1 MAIKRQPSDTQI
13 STMAT
18 VDHSDHND
26 HSYTIK
32 GIVLAQPVQ
41 YAGAMRTYFLTA
53 EGFVIT
59 RNTYGNFEVRCART
73 TDYIELSFTN
83 ISVVTWQKLS
93 QD

>member
-1 MAIKRQPSDTQI
+1 MAIKKQSSELSDTQI
-13 STMAT
+13 AT
-18 VDHSDHND
+18 AATAQE
-26 HSYTIK
+26 SYSVK

-41 YAGAMRTYFLTA
+41 FAGAMRTYFISA

-59 RNTYGNFEVRCART
+59 RNAYGNFEVRCNRT

-83 ISVVTWQKLS
+83 ISVVTWQKQS

>member
-1 MAIKRQPSDTQI
+1 MAIKKQQSDLSDLQLT
-13 STMAT
+13 TAT
-18 VDHSDHND
+18 VKEVQE
-26 HSYTIK
+26 SYSVK

-41 YAGAMRTYFLTA
+41 FAGAMRTYFISA

-59 RNTYGNFEVRCART
+59 RNAYGNFEVRCQRT

-83 ISVVTWQKLS
+83 ISVVTWQKQS

>member
-1 MAIKRQPSDTQI
+1 MAIKRQLNGIEMNMTAMP
-13 STMAT
+13 T
-18 VDHSDHND
+18 VDSSN
-26 HSYTIK
+26 SYTIK

-59 RNTYGNFEVRCART
+59 RNTYGNFEVRASRT

-83 ISVVTWQKLS
+83 ISVVTWQKQS

>member
-13 STMAT
+13 STMAI
-18 VDHSDHND
+18 VDHSD

-83 ISVVTWQKLS
+83 ISVVTWQKQS

>member
-1 MAIKRQPSDTQI
+1 MAIKKQQSDTQI
-13 STMAT
+13 ITPEDN
-18 VDHSDHND
+18 VN
-26 HSYTIK
+26 YRIK

-41 YAGAMRTYFLTA
+41 YAGAMRTYFISA

-83 ISVVTWQKLS
+83 ISVVTWQKQS